1 MAKRSKSLKAFTP
14 AFAAAQA
21 DFTQIVKSKIGW
33 TMDTGPDGRP
43 APKQYAYA
51 DIADVLNM
59 ARPVLASHGIS
70 VMQLPRV
77 EGPMMMLDT
86 RLELDDEW
94 VEAEYPVCVV
104 TASPRELGAALTYA
118 RRYALAPMLG
128 VAAEEDM
135 DGAGAGAIDPL
146 GLNLPV
152 TEAPRTTGGPPPAP
166 REEASDDDGSAEDA
180 QASAD
185 AAKVTETPPVA
196 TADHFADPEE
206 VLQRA
211 EEELSLMDTI
221 ADYDEAWAPFRKHQE
236 TMFPMDWDR
245 LLAIAVK
252 HRERIEQADQPPPSR
267 GRPGMNRGQS

>member
-1 MAKRSKSLKAFTP
+1 MGKQSKTLSTFT
-14 AFAAAQA
+14 AALAVAQA
-21 DFTQIVKSKIGW
+21 AFPTIAKSKTGW
-33 TMDTGPDGRP
+33 TTDTGADGRE

-51 DIADVLNM
+51 DIADLLN
-59 ARPVLASHGIS
+59 ACRPVVAAQGITIT
-70 VMQLPRV
+70 QLPRIAD
-77 EGPMMMLDT
+77 GMMMLDT
-86 RLELDDEW
+86 RLQLGEEW
-94 VEAEYPVCVV
+94 IEAEYPVCVI
-104 TASPRELGAALTYA
+104 TAHPREIGAALTYA

-135 DGAGAGAIDPL
+135 DGAGAAKIDPL
-146 GLNLPV
+146 GLNL
-152 TEAPRTTGGPPPAP
+152 APAPTTAGGPPPAP
-166 REEASDDDGSAEDA
+166 REEGAEDEEEPEG
-180 QASAD
+180 
-185 AAKVTETPPVA
+185 AATVAAPAETPPA
-196 TADHFADPEE
+196 PTADHFADPEE

-211 EEELSLMDTI
+211 EEQLSLMDTI